1 MHWILDLIFIIGY
14 LISIM
19 INYLWNDA
27 IMIDFKELRMEITSI
42 RYKLNQL
49 GFTLNFDINCRNWV
63 SCLNCNKLDINCA
76 TMIEFIQLSM
86 KIISIK

>member
-1 MHWILDLIFIIGY
+1 
-14 LISIM
+14 
-19 INYLWNDA
+19 
-27 IMIDFKELRMEITSI
+27 MEITSI
-42 RYKLNQL
+42 RYKLDQL

-86 KIISIK
+86 KIISIR